1 MVSGRRDDDVP
12 RRQFR
17 RRPLPTYEQN
27 LRSLGAA
34 IEGGDRPGAPFGRS
48 VANEERLRFLG
59 DEVARSGGRV
69 RRGGRGGG
77 GGRRLRGAGG
87 PPGENGR
94 RLRRSGRPRWSRRRK
109 VVTTLSSML
118 VVVLLLVAGG
128 YAYLRYRYDQFPK
141 VAIGAEQAAQAG
153 QPFNM
158 LVVGSDSR
166 VGLTPAEAAQA
177 GNPTQV
183 GGQRSDVVMVW
194 HVVPATHQ
202 ITILSI
208 PRDTMMSMVGGQAS
222 QFGRFNRINAS
233 FNGGPNTLVQTIE
246 DNLGI
251 PINHVMEVGFG
262 GFEGAVNA
270 VGGVW
275 MDFPYPSKDAWSGLN
290 VTHPG
295 CQLLNGAQALA
306 VARSRHFYYLQN
318 GVWQYDG
325 TSDLGRI
332 HRQDAFLK
340 ALIDAAK
347 SKLNPL
353 AINAFL
359 GSLHQ
364 GITIDDRFS
373 LGDMIGLAADFR
385 SFSPG
390 ALGTHTL
397 PTVPE
402 TLAPYGDVL
411 FVDQPAAQQ
420 MLVSIFGSQLQ
431 DPTAPPPDTNLVPT
445 PPPAVGGTPHTAAA
459 LPGAGPLP
467 SVALRGGAA
476 LPSGRAGPSHSP
488 ALVGDWTTA
497 ASQPTSTPA
506 PSFDPTSCTPSG

>member
-1 MVSGRRDDDVP
+1 MVSGRRDDDAP
-12 RRQFR
+12 ERQFR
-17 RRPLPTYEQN
+17 RRRPPSYEQS
-27 LRSLGAA
+27 LRSLGSAV
-34 IEGGDRPGAPFGRS
+34 EDGGERRGAPIGRPL
-48 VANEERLRFLG
+48 ANEEGLRSLG
-59 DEVARSGGRV
+59 DQVALAGG
-69 RRGGRGGG
+69 RGGRGG
-77 GGRRLRGAGG
+77 RGAGAGGG
-87 PPGENGR
+87 PPGPGGH

-109 VVTTLSSML
+109 VLTVVSSVL
-118 VVVLLLVAGG
+118 VAVLLLVAGG

-141 VAIGAEQAAQAG
+141 VAISAEQAAVAG

-158 LVVGSDSR
+158 LVLGSDSR

-177 GNPTQV
+177 GTPTQV

-194 HVVPATHQ
+194 HVVPSTHQ

-208 PRDTMMSMVGGQAS
+208 PRDTMMSMVGAQAS
-222 QFGRFNRINAS
+222 QFGQFNRINAS
-233 FNGGPNTLVQTIE
+233 FNGGPNALVQTIE
-246 DNLGI
+246 DNLGV
-251 PINHVMEVGFG
+251 PINHVLEVGFG

-270 VGGVW
+270 LGGVW

-290 VTHPG
+290 IARPG
-295 CQLLNGAQALA
+295 CQLLDGAQALA

-325 TSDLGRI
+325 TSDFGRI

-353 AINAFL
+353 ALNAFL

-373 LGDMIGLAADFR
+373 LGDMVGLAANFR

-390 ALGTHTL
+390 ALDTQTL

-402 TLAPYGDVL
+402 TLSSYGDVL

-420 MLVSIFGSQLQ
+420 MLVSIFGGQLQ
-431 DPTAPPPDTNLVPT
+431 RPTQPPPDTNLVST
-445 PPPAVGGTPHTAAA
+445 PPPSVGGPPHTAAA
-459 LPGAGPLP
+459 SVPG
-467 SVALRGGAA
+467 
-476 LPSGRAGPSHSP
+476 P
-488 ALVGDWTTA
+488 ATA
-497 ASQPTSTPA
+497 AATQPASPPP
-506 PSFDPTSCTPSG
+506 PSFDPTACSPGG